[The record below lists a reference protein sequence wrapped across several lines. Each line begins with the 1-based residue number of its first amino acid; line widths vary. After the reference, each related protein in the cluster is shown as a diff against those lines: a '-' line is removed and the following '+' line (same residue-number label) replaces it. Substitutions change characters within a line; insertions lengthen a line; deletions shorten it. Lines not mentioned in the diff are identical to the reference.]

1 MELEQ
6 SERSEDKS
14 PIYRGRDIKENKMQ
28 GTQIKTI
35 VCLSACVVIAGLCGC
50 KKGIAVATIGNNTIT
65 LKTLEQRIM
74 DAPPAYQSYL
84 GTQAGRKQ
92 FLDLLVREQVVIEG
106 AKKSGVNKLEEYKRM
121 VADYKKDQAKKF
133 KEYQDSLMMEL
144 YVRQLHDKEI
154 GVSEQEI
161 EKYFTEHKDEFLHP
175 LEVTAKHILV
185 PTRALA
191 DKVLARVKSGE
202 DFSKIAKEVST
213 DPISAARGGEIGPFR
228 RGDLVPEFE
237 KAVFPLKIGEVS
249 GIVETQFGFHVIKKI
264 SQKALPARML
274 EEAKPELR
282 KYLEKSKFDAWF
294 QSAKDKLNVK
304 VDYSMLSQLP
314 PPAMSQPQQM
324 GGAAMGP
331 GPRRRK

>member
-1 MELEQ
+1 
-6 SERSEDKS
+6 
-14 PIYRGRDIKENKMQ
+14 
-28 GTQIKTI
+28 
-35 VCLSACVVIAGLCGC
+35 
-50 KKGIAVATIGNNTIT
+50 
-65 LKTLEQRIM
+65 M

-92 FLDLLVREQVVIEG
+92 FLDLLVREQVVIED
-106 AKKSGVNKLEEYKRM
+106 AKKSGVNKLDEYKRM
-121 VADYKKDQAKKF
+121 VSDYKKDQAKKF
-133 KEYQDSLMMEL
+133 KEYQDSLLMEL
-144 YVRQLHDKEI
+144 FVRQLHDKEL
-154 GVSEQEI
+154 GATEQDV
-161 EKYFTEHKDEFLHP
+161 EKYYTEHKEEFLHP

-249 GIVETQFGFHVIKKI
+249 DIVETQFGFHVIKKV
-264 SQKALPARML
+264 SQKALPPRSL
-274 EEAKPELR
+274 EEAKPELK
-282 KYLEKSKFDAWF
+282 KYLEKTKFDAWLEK
-294 QSAKDKLNVK
+294 AKASLNVK

-314 PPAMSQPQQM
+314 APAMNPMQQL
-324 GGAAMGP
+324 GGQAGP
-331 GPRRRK
+331 GPRRTARK